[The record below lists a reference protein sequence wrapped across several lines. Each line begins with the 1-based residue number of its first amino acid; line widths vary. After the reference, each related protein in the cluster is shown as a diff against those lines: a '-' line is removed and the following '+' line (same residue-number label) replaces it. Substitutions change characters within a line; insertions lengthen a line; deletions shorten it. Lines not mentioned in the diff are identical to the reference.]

1 MKIKTLSKIPFL
13 ISWIISIPL
22 FSFLLRLS
30 RNFSAIE
37 SSNTEYIIVLVSFTL
52 TSIILTKLFTGEL
65 IVNINDEKERIE
77 IKWNKKPILTNIENQ
92 IVNVTRIKEFKKYN
106 SKITNGLNI
115 LLLNGEKINIDFNNM
130 VDFRK
135 NSEKRELIINY
146 LNSRNIN
153 CI

>member
-115 LLLNGEKINIDFNNM
+115 LLLNGEKINIDFNNL
-130 VDFRK
+130 VNFRK